1 MTDFTMLYCDTI
13 LKKLVAKIKRDQSAK
28 QRAEQRRSEN
38 AEDGRSV
45 RTQRHWKAAA
55 DSEFYY
61 KEIVIGYER
70 MRDLDQLTRWSEKLY
85 QERFGFLNKYEDV
98 LKTYL
103 ENFKEE
109 FIAK

>member
-1 MTDFTMLYCDTI
+1 MTDFTKTYCDLI
-13 LKKLVAKIKRDQSAK
+13 LKQIVMKIKRDTAAK

-55 DSEFYY
+55 DAEFYY
-61 KEIVIGYER
+61 REIVTGYRKLGE
-70 MRDLDQLTRWSEKLY
+70 LDQLTQWSEKLH
-85 QERFGFLNKYEDV
+85 QERFGFLSKYEDV

-103 ENFKEE
+103 ENYKGEQ
-109 FIAK
+109 